1 MKVHVH
7 LGAHKTATTYLQR
20 QLQRNTA
27 ILEANGIFCP
37 QQKTFQ
43 EAFGRYFNALVHA
56 YPYGGLAIRPFL
68 ERKIDQLV
76 RSAGTP
82 SSAILSDEN
91 LAGMLAFN
99 HKQGGLYRQVGRRTA
114 LLAAVLAPHKPH
126 FYFAIRSYKDFLP
139 SAYLQLATNGREP
152 EYQAYLDSFDVEK
165 YGWTAAI
172 RQIVDSVGAENLTV
186 WTYEKFARDNRS
198 IFDLL
203 VPGVELDIEA
213 DQSKRVVLPSMTLK
227 GLRVMQ
233 AIEGKL
239 SKSEL
244 GRIGKV
250 MRRFRFD
257 EPNPRLGIEDP
268 AMIARLDA
276 LYMADRKAIASMG
289 VSFHR

>member
-20 QLQRNTA
+20 QLQRNITSLTA
-27 ILEANGIFCP
+27 AGIFCP
-37 QQKTFQ
+37 HQKTLQ
-43 EAFGRYFNALVHA
+43 DAFGRYFNALVHL
-56 YPYGGLAIRPFL
+56 YPYAGLAIRPFL
-68 ERKIDQLV
+68 EGKIDALV
-76 RSAGTP
+76 GSAGAP

-99 HKQGGLYRQVGRRTA
+99 HKQGGLYRNVGRRTG
-114 LLAAVLAPHKPH
+114 LLASVLARHKPH

-152 EYQAYLDSFDVEK
+152 EYQAYLDSFDLEK
-165 YGWTAAI
+165 YGWTAAV
-172 RQIVDSVGAENLTV
+172 RQIADTVGAENLTV

-213 DQSKRVVLPSMTLK
+213 DQSRRVVLPSMTMK

-233 AIEGKL
+233 AIEGKF
-239 SKSEL
+239 SKPEL
-244 GRIGKV
+244 ARIAKV
-250 MRRFRFD
+250 MRRFHFD

-268 AMIARLDA
+268 VLIARLNA
-276 LYMADRKAIASMG
+276 LYRADCAAIGEMG
-289 VSFHR
+289 VAFHR